1 MDKDKFIKDINFLID
16 ITNEN
21 NTYIKNKLREL
32 KINFYKVLSQE
43 LKEQHKTYI
52 NLLKNQ

>member
-1 MDKDKFIKDINFLID
+1 MDKDKFIKDIDFLID

-43 LKEQHKTYI
+43 SKEQHKTYI
-52 NLLKNQ
+52 NLLNNK